1 MAECVMEDGTRFA
14 IPQGTELLAEQV
26 GGHEFIA
33 GKQTMSKWIL
43 EGPSKGPS
51 GVLISMKW
59 E

>member
-33 GKQTMSKWIL
+33 GKQTMSK
-43 EGPSKGPS
+43 
-51 GVLISMKW
+51 
-59 E
+59 